1 MKVKPKT
8 LSKKDK
14 IRYLDA
20 LYTATSSLKSRDDMK
35 KFLRDLLTESERI
48 MVGRR
53 IVIAHKLLKRESY
66 DEIVTDLKVGTDTI
80 YRVHRWLKDEVRG
93 YEKAIEKF
101 EKIIKDR
108 EEKFN
113 RKRKEIDNYYM
124 NPFGRLKKKYPLHF
138 LLFNLFDKTKSK

>member
-53 IVIAHKLLKRESY
+53 IVIASKLLKKESY
-66 DEIVTDLKVGTDTI
+66 DDIIFDLKVGADTI
-80 YRVHRWLKDEVRG
+80 FRVHKWLKDEVKG

-101 EKIIKDR
+101 EKIVKDR

-113 RKRKEIDNYYM
+113 RKRKEIDDYYM
-124 NPFGRLKKKYPLHF
+124 NPFGRLKKRYPLHF
-138 LLFNLFDKTKSK
+138 LLYNLFDKAKNK